1 MQLGDT
7 QVASMWQSGDVLVEV
22 VLCSHLYFCFWKTFT
37 VGCGEQEE
45 GDNCQCPDLENRN
58 FEFSPGIRGIRVVI
72 FSREAVCCFTVIN
85 AEVVLR
91 LNLKAR

>member
-1 MQLGDT
+1 MERFYLKVGESTHQ
-7 QVASMWQSGDVLVEV
+7 
-22 VLCSHLYFCFWKTFT
+22 YFCSGKTFAA
-37 VGCGEQEE
+37 GFGEQEE
-45 GDNCQCPDLENRN
+45 GDNCQCPDLKDRY

-72 FSREAVCCFTVIN
+72 FRREAVCCFTVIN

>member
-1 MQLGDT
+1 MERFCLKVGERTHQ
-7 QVASMWQSGDVLVEV
+7 
-22 VLCSHLYFCFWKTFT
+22 YFCSGKTFT
-37 VGCGEQEE
+37 AGFGEQEE
-45 GDNCQCPDLENRN
+45 GDNCQCPDLKNRN